1 MFTIDLLK
9 GKGIPIKRRPW
20 GAAIAALAF
29 VVPIVVAAVMFGFF
43 LSNRIVIEVARQE
56 ISNYEKNIATLSDVV
71 EMQKAFETE
80 KNNINSCLSEASSYL
95 SKYAPWSP
103 VLAVIAEN
111 IPDSMIL
118 TKLEMKQKIVKKS
131 VPKKDNPKQTEN
143 VDAYARTL
151 DMAITGRTQASSGK
165 EVQNFKDRLRHS
177 ALLARELEEINV
189 SQQPATLD
197 GQDVVSYDISC
208 VFKPKY

>member
-29 VVPIVVAAVMFGFF
+29 VVPVVVAAVMFGFY
-43 LSNRIVIEVARQE
+43 LSNRIVIKVARQE
-56 ISNYEKNIATLSDVV
+56 ISNYEKNIATLSEAV

-80 KNNINSCLSEASSYL
+80 KSDINNCLSEASSYL
-95 SKYAPWSP
+95 SKYTPWSP
-103 VLAVIAEN
+103 ILAVIAEN
-111 IPDSMIL
+111 MPDSMIL
-118 TKLEMKQKIVKKS
+118 TKLEMKQKTEKKS
-131 VPKKDNPKQTEN
+131 VPKKGNPKQTEN
-143 VDAYARTL
+143 VNVVARTL
-151 DMAITGRTQASSGK
+151 NMDITGRTQASSGK

-177 ALLARELEEINV
+177 ALLTRELEAINV
-189 SQQPATLD
+189 SQQPAILD

-208 VFKPKY
+208 IFKPKY

>member
-80 KNNINSCLSEASSYL
+80 KNNINSCLSESSSYL